1 MAGKN
6 SSRIDKTRAYFGHRD
21 AFLALLVFEIAALER
36 KAKRLEMKP
45 SIRLNATSDLP
56 WELRKVNISGV
67 DIKIMDLFPDVQFYD
82 YTKITKR
89 AVAHAEGRMPDNY
102 HLTFSR
108 TEDNDDDVGKVIRA
122 GGNVAAVFSV
132 KRYKAL
138 DWGFMRLSD
147 ELVVVIDGDE
157 HDYRPA
163 DPSGVVVALKAKGDA
178 RTDTSGFVLT

>member
-1 MAGKN
+1 
-6 SSRIDKTRAYFGHRD
+6 
-21 AFLALLVFEIAALER
+21 
-36 KAKRLEMKP
+36 
-45 SIRLNATSDLP
+45 
-56 WELRKVNISGV
+56 
-67 DIKIMDLFPDVQFYD
+67 MDLFPDVQFYD

-178 RTDTSGFVLT
+178 RTDTSGFVIT